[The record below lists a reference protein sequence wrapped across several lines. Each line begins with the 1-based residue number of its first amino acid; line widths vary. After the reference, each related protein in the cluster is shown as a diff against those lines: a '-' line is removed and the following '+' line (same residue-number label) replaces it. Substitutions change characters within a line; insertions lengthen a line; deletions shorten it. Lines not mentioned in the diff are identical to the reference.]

1 MKCPACS
8 NDLSRKEAGGVK
20 VDICEGGC
28 GGIWFDNHEL
38 KKFDEPHESAGESL
52 LDVEKSGNLK
62 VDMNA
67 KRKCPKCD
75 NITMMQHFFSVKR
88 EVMIDECPNC
98 AGVWL
103 DVGELRQIRKQF
115 DSEEERKKAASDYFG
130 DVIDA
135 GMTQVGGDTRAR
147 TEKRKKFAN
156 IFKYICPTQYIPGDQ
171 DWGAF

>member
-1 MKCPACS
+1 M
-8 NDLSRKEAGGVK
+8 D
-20 VDICEGGC
+20 
-28 GGIWFDNHEL
+28 
-38 KKFDEPHESAGESL
+38 
-52 LDVEKSGNLK
+52 
-62 VDMNA
+62 A

-88 EVMIDECPNC
+88 EVTIDECPNC

-115 DSEEERKKAASDYFG
+115 DSEEERKKAASEYFG

-135 GMTQVGGDTRAR
+135 GMTQVGGETKDR

-156 IFKYICPTQYIPGDQ
+156 MFKYICPTQYIPGDQ